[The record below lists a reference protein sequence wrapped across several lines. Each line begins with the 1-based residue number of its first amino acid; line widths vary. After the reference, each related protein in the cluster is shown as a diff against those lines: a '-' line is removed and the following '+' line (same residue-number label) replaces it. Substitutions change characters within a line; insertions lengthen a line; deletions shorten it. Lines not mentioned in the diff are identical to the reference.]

1 MTADVGRDC
10 WGRAPPLDRRCAAA
24 SPVHCDPVTIRF
36 RWRAQAGG
44 PLPRARGSESPSPG
58 VGRLGHGAE
67 QQSRPCYVP
76 VLICAGAATPPA
88 MENGARCYTVQLV
101 THFSQFE
108 SRIEECE
115 PGAQVPHRPHS
126 AYGSVGT
133 SAASALCQNRSCSNC
148 PSVTGLICS
157 NFVYFLVLGVC
168 FGTSLLGTQLICY
181 QWK

>member
-1 MTADVGRDC
+1 VAGPGR
-10 WGRAPPLDRRCAAA
+10 RALAPAPRVRVLA
-24 SPVHCDPVTIRF
+24 SGDSVTV
-36 RWRAQAGG
+36 
-44 PLPRARGSESPSPG
+44 LKS
-58 VGRLGHGAE
+58 
-67 QQSRPCYVP
+67 SRDP
-76 VLICAGAATPPA
+76 VLICAGAATTPA
-88 MENGARCYTVQLV
+88 VENGARCYTVQLV

-126 AYGSVGT
+126 AYGSVRT

-181 QWK
+181 HWISVAISIVVANPVGLFLLAAI